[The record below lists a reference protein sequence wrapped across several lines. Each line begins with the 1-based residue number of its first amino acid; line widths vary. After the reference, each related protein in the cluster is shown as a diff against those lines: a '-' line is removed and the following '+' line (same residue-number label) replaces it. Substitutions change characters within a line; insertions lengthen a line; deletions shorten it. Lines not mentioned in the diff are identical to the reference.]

1 MKVLLC
7 ENEDV
12 TRAAIEFRLT
22 RQGHTVV
29 RAKNGKEA
37 QKLLAESPFD
47 LLLADMAMTGVKLPD
62 LMRWLRA
69 EQRNDLPTILIA
81 DLDED
86 NEPLM
91 EAMQAGADDFITKPF
106 KPVEMQLRIR
116 RLLEKKKDW
125 TVSLVD

>member
-7 ENEDV
+7 ENEDI

-22 RQGHTVV
+22 RQGHEVV

-37 QKLLAESPFD
+37 QKLLSETTYD

-62 LMRWLRA
+62 LVRWLRG
-69 EQRNDLPTILIA
+69 EQQSRVPVILIA
-81 DLDED
+81 DLED
-86 NEPLM
+86 DDAPLM
-91 EAMQAGADDFITKPF
+91 DALGAGADDFITKPF

-116 RLLEKKKDW
+116 RL
-125 TVSLVD
+125 VGR

>member
-7 ENEDV
+7 ENEDI

-22 RQGHTVV
+22 RQGHEVV

-37 QKLLAESPFD
+37 KKILADDPFD
-47 LLLADMAMTGVKLPD
+47 LLLADMAMTGLPMND
-62 LMRWLRA
+62 LVIWLRG
-69 EQRNDLPTILIA
+69 EQNSGMPIILIA

-86 NEPLM
+86 NEPLL
-91 EAMQAGADDFITKPF
+91 EAMRAGANDFITKPF

-116 RLLEKKKDW
+116 RLIQF
-125 TVSLVD
+125 